1 MEKACVCLKGYQ
13 YLMGA
18 CTIIPSCPIYSHWNG
33 VTCVCQSGYLMVQG
47 NCQPVQPPVPTC
59 PHNSWFNG
67 VSCACSQG
75 FYQIRPGFCGTC
87 SSGSLWNGVRC
98 SKKRKC
104 DYGFVVSPFNKHEC
118 LPIGQLCGP
127 NAKWNGA
134 TCCCLEGFNLI
145 GKSCVKCPHGTSF
158 DGKTCSPFTVTTP
171 QCGSN

>member
-1 MEKACVCLKGYQ
+1 
-13 YLMGA
+13 MGA